1 MLTSL
6 TISEEE
12 SERIVTLLYN
22 KTWPKNRTLKDII
35 NKNYAA
41 SVLQITGNDDPRDDP
56 VPARSSIEKKRRRME
71 FRVS

>member
-1 MLTSL
+1 MTVLHNEIRL
-6 TISEEE
+6 G
-12 SERIVTLLYN
+12 
-22 KTWPKNRTLKDII
+22 NRTLKDII

>member
-1 MLTSL
+1 MTVLHNEIRL
-6 TISEEE
+6 E
-12 SERIVTLLYN
+12 
-22 KTWPKNRTLKDII
+22 NRTLKDII